1 MDDAKDTM
9 KAVRIHAYGGPEVVR
24 HEEAPRP
31 GPGDGEVLVRV
42 RAAGVNPV
50 DWKTR
55 AGGGQAAKIG
65 ERFPLVLG
73 WDVSGT
79 VEEVGPEV
87 SGLSVGDDVFGL
99 VRFPQPGQTYAE
111 YVAAPA
117 HELAPKP
124 KTLSHAEAAA
134 MPLAALTAWQAL
146 LETGGLEAGQTALIH
161 AAAGGVGHL
170 AVQLA
175 RWKGAWVVGTASGAN
190 VDFLRS
196 LGADAVDYGVSRFE
210 DSVSDVDLGLVPV
223 DGDVIERTLAVLRP
237 GGVLVSIRGEPS
249 QEQAGRL
256 GVRAARILV
265 RPHAG
270 QLGEISSL
278 VDAGRIRPVVA
289 AEFPLAEVNKAFE
302 LSEEGHVRGKVVLR
316 VSSE

>member
-1 MDDAKDTM
+1 MM
-9 KAVRIHAYGGPEVVR
+9 AVRIHAYGGPEVVR
-24 HEEAPRP
+24 HEEAPLPDP
-31 GPGDGEVLVRV
+31 GHGKVLVRV
-42 RAAGVNPV
+42 HAASVNPV

-55 AGGGQAAKIG
+55 AGGGQ
-65 ERFPLVLG
+65 E
-73 WDVSGT
+73 
-79 VEEVGPEV
+79 
-87 SGLSVGDDVFGL
+87 VFGL

-117 HELAPKP
+117 HELVPKP
-124 KTLSHAEAAA
+124 QTLSHSEAAA

-175 RWKGAWVVGTASGAN
+175 RWKGARVVGTASGAN
-190 VDFLRS
+190 ADFLRS
-196 LGADAVDYGVSRFE
+196 LGAEPVDYHESRFE
-210 DSVSDVDLGLVPV
+210 DSVSDADLALVPV

-237 GGVLVSIRGEPS
+237 GGVLVSIRAEPS
-249 QEQAGRL
+249 PEQAERL
-256 GVRAARILV
+256 GVRAKRILV

-270 QLGEISSL
+270 QLAQISSL

-289 AEFPLAEVNKAFE
+289 AEFPLAEVNQAFE
-302 LSEEGHVRGKVVLR
+302 LSEGGHVRGKIVL
-316 VSSE
+316 SAGSQ